1 VGIYVVAIIIAAI
14 LGVVSHGL
22 FVLFEV
28 IGGVATLVWYAW
40 LAVQIGQTGQSPGMR
55 VIGLKAVRKDNGQLI
70 GTGLGVAR
78 WLVHVVLGFL
88 CFIGAILDYL
98 WPFWDREKQTLADKA
113 VSSVVLVVPK
123 QAFSLQPPASPP
135 AY

>member
-1 VGIYVVAIIIAAI
+1 
-14 LGVVSHGL
+14 VSNGL
-22 FVLFEV
+22 FVLFD
-28 IGGVATLVWYAW
+28 ILGAVATVAWYAW

-55 VIGLKAVRKDNGQLI
+55 VIGLKAVGKDSGQVI

-88 CFIGAILDYL
+88 CFIGALLDYL
-98 WPFWDREKQTLADKA
+98 WPLWDGRKQTIADKA

-123 QAFSLQPPASPP
+123 QAFSLQPPATP
-135 AY
+135 AAY

>member
-1 VGIYVVAIIIAAI
+1 VGIYVVSFILAAI
-14 LGVVSHGL
+14 LSNVSNGL
-22 FVLFEV
+22 SVLFEV
-28 IGGVATLVWYAW
+28 VGGVGTLAWAAW

-55 VIGLKAVRKDNGQLI
+55 AIGLKAVRKDNGQLI
-70 GTGLGVAR
+70 GTGMGVAR
-78 WLVHVVLGFL
+78 WLVHVVLWFL
-88 CFIGAILDYL
+88 CFVGAILDYL
-98 WPFWDREKQTLADKA
+98 WPFWDRQKQTLADKA